1 MSYRSGFAVLAG
13 RPNVGKSTLLNAL
26 LGTKVSI
33 VSSKPQTTRH
43 RIAGVLHHPGGQV
56 VFLDTPGLHRPQ
68 SRLGEY
74 MERVAEGALEG
85 VELVLHVV
93 AADRE
98 PREAE
103 RKAAERIARAEA
115 PLHLVV
121 NKIDLVDAATLER
134 REEAYASLAPYAR
147 RWRVSALT
155 GAGLPELR
163 EGVLAAM
170 PEGPAY
176 FPEGERTDQPEE
188 RVMAELIREQVFELT
203 REEIPYSTAVTVEAL
218 EPRPQGRLYV
228 GATIWVERDSQKG
241 IVIGQRGRM
250 LREIGSRARQQIE
263 ALFGTP
269 IYLDLYVKVK
279 EDWRDHPGRLR
290 SLGYVDENGRS

>member
-26 LGTKVSI
+26 LGAKVAI
-33 VSSKPQTTRH
+33 VSAKPQTTRN
-43 RIAGVLHHPGGQV
+43 RIAGVLHRPEGQV

-98 PREAE
+98 PGAAE
-103 RKAAERIARAEA
+103 RKAAERIGRAEA
-115 PLHLVV
+115 PLHLVL
-121 NKIDLVDAATLER
+121 NKMDLVDRATLEA
-134 REEAYASLAPYAR
+134 REEAYRALGSYAR
-147 RWRVSALT
+147 TWRVSALT
-155 GAGLPELR
+155 GEGLAELR
-163 EGVLAAM
+163 QGVLEAM

-176 FPEGERTDQPEE
+176 FPEGTLTDQPEE

-203 REEIPYSTAVTVEAL
+203 REEIPYATAVTVERV

-228 GATIWVERDSQKG
+228 GATIWVERESQKG
-241 IVIGQRGRM
+241 ILIGQGGRM
-250 LREIGSRARQQIE
+250 LREIGRRARQEIE
-263 ALFGTP
+263 ALFGNP
-269 IYLDLYVKVK
+269 LYLDLYVKVK

-290 SLGYVDENGRS
+290 SLGYADDR

>member
-26 LGTKVSI
+26 LGRKVAI
-33 VSSKPQTTRH
+33 VSAKPQTTRN
-43 RIAGVLHHPGGQV
+43 RIAGVLHRPDGQV

-74 MERVAEGALEG
+74 MERVAEGALQG

-98 PREAE
+98 PGEAE

-115 PLHLVV
+115 PVHLVV
-121 NKIDLVDAATLER
+121 NKIDLVDGATLQA
-134 REEAYASLAPYAR
+134 REEAYRGLASYAR
-147 RWRVSALT
+147 TWRVSALAGT
-155 GAGLPELR
+155 GLAELR
-163 EGVLAAM
+163 DGVFEAM

-176 FPEGERTDQPEE
+176 FPEGTLTDQPEE

-203 REEIPYSTAVTVEAL
+203 REEIPYATAVTVEQL

-228 GATIWVERDSQKG
+228 GATIWVERESQKG
-241 IVIGQRGRM
+241 IVIGQGGRM
-250 LREIGSRARQQIE
+250 LREIGTRSRREIE
-263 ALFGTP
+263 ALFGSP

-290 SLGYVDENGRS
+290 SLGYVDERR